1 MYRLRRRAARCTEAS
16 HRRYPDAFSAGAGAG
31 PSHRPSPHPE
41 CTAAAVAAAAAA
53 AACVITT
60 RRVRAYSIRICQC

>member
-16 HRRYPDAFSAGAGAG
+16 QRRYPDAFSAGAGAG

-41 CTAAAVAAAAAA
+41 CTAAAVAAAAA
-53 AACVITT
+53 CVITT
-60 RRVRAYSIRICQC
+60 RRVHAYSIRICQC

>member
-16 HRRYPDAFSAGAGAG
+16 QRRYPDAFSAGAGAG

-41 CTAAAVAAAAAA
+41 CTAAAAGGGG
-53 AACVITT
+53 CVITT